1 MTLEQLR
8 IFVAVADRE
17 HLTRAAKA
25 LNLSP
30 SAVSTAI
37 RTLEERYGA
46 RLFDRV
52 GRGIELTDTGRD
64 FLPEARQ
71 ALAAA
76 AAAELALTERGGT
89 LRGRLAIQASQ
100 TVSAYWLPQPLMR
113 FHAAH
118 PGVALD
124 LTIGNTETVS
134 RAVGE
139 GAADLGF
146 IEGEIDEPALAMRLV
161 AADRLLLLTAPGHPW
176 AQGSAPSIAD
186 LAAGRWLLRER
197 GSGTRSAFEASL
209 RSDGLDPATLD
220 VVMTLPSNEAI
231 LTALEAG
238 PYAGVASERVAASAL
253 AAGRLRRID
262 YALRPRPFR
271 MLWHKERYRTRA
283 ARAFE
288 ALLPRDIA

>member
-17 HLTRAAKA
+17 HLTRAAGA

-52 GRGIELTDTGRD
+52 GRGIELTETGRD
-64 FLPEARQ
+64 FLPEA
-71 ALAAA
+71 
-76 AAAELALTERGGT
+76 
-89 LRGRLAIQASQ
+89 
-100 TVSAYWLPQPLMR
+100 PQPLMR

-118 PGVALD
+118 PGIALD

-161 AADRLLLLTAPGHPW
+161 AADRLVLLTAPGHPW
-176 AQGSAPSIAD
+176 AQGAAPSAAD
-186 LAAGRWLLRER
+186 LAGAQWILR
-197 GSGTRSAFEASL
+197 
-209 RSDGLDPATLD
+209 
-220 VVMTLPSNEAI
+220 
-231 LTALEAG
+231 
-238 PYAGVASERVAASAL
+238 
-253 AAGRLRRID
+253 
-262 YALRPRPFR
+262 
-271 MLWHKERYRTRA
+271 
-283 ARAFE
+283 
-288 ALLPRDIA
+288 

>member
-8 IFVAVADRE
+8 IFVAVAERQ
-17 HLTRAAKA
+17 HLTRAASA

-37 RTLEERYGA
+37 RTLEERYDA

-52 GRGIELTDTGRD
+52 GRGIELTETGQN

-76 AAAELALTERGGT
+76 GAAELALMERGGA
-89 LRGRLAIQASQ
+89 LQGKLAIQASQ

-113 FHAAH
+113 FHAAN
-118 PGVALD
+118 PGIALD
-124 LTIGNTETVS
+124 LTIGNTETVA
-134 RAVGE
+134 RAVREGE
-139 GAADLGF
+139 ADLGF
-146 IEGEIDEPALAMRLV
+146 IEGEVEEPALAMRLV
-161 AADRLLLLTAPGHPW
+161 AADRLVLLTAPDHPW
-176 AQGSAPSIAD
+176 ANGPAPTIAE
-186 LAAGRWLLRER
+186 LAAGRWILREH
-197 GSGTRSAFEASL
+197 GSGTRSAFEASVK
-209 RSDGLDPATLD
+209 SDGLDPAALD

-231 LTALEAG
+231 LTALGAG
-238 PYAGVASERVAASAL
+238 PYAGVASERIAASAI
-253 AAGRLRRID
+253 AAGGLCRID

-288 ALLPRDIA
+288 ALLPREIG